1 MSNTSKKLLTPTR
14 NESQGSSPQINLLMK
29 TIIAIYL
36 LLGAVGSG
44 VRASKQTELP
54 LKLAAVGSIIL
65 HLWFG
70 VWMLTNP

>member
-1 MSNTSKKLLTPTR
+1 
-14 NESQGSSPQINLLMK
+14 MK

>member
-1 MSNTSKKLLTPTR
+1 MT
-14 NESQGSSPQINLLMK
+14 

-44 VRASKQTELP
+44 ARATKEKELAG
-54 LKLAAVGSIIL
+54 KWAALGSIIL

-70 VWMLTNP
+70 VWMLLNL

>member
-1 MSNTSKKLLTPTR
+1 
-14 NESQGSSPQINLLMK
+14 MK

-36 LLGAVGSG
+36 LLGAVGAG

-54 LKLAAVGSIIL
+54 QKLGEVGSIISIIL

-70 VWMLTNP
+70 VWLLLNP